1 MGYNKDLP
9 REEQLKIV
17 LKNYD
22 KKQAECEALKAEC
35 SKLQTEK
42 EQLEKQLAQSKTVY
56 KNMLARFEGQ
66 QQAKEKANSVDWEE
80 KYNQIKKKYD
90 KKNYMYNILEQR
102 YSAMKRSFSAMK
114 RSFSN
119 AIFSITNA
127 YNGVTA
133 TKAKLEK
140 DLSLISEDVD
150 TTSVIDIPDERTQV
164 PTSNDY
170 DISPASFKEWREK
183 AFVKYVRSIMK
194 NFLKT
199 GSLRGISTMAKDF
212 GVSALTKEQ
221 FFQYGLNKEH
231 LTNDYIINVYKQI
244 KKR

>member
-42 EQLEKQLAQSKTVY
+42 EQLEKQLTQSKAVY

-66 QQAKEKANSVDWEE
+66 QEKSKPANGVDWED
-80 KYNQIKKKYD
+80 KYNQLNKKYE
-90 KKNYMYNILEQR
+90 KKNKKYLELDRRFKILNGCFGNVVGYVSKAYNQMTAVKTKMAYDLE
-102 YSAMKRSFSAMK
+102 AMTYEDDMEDTHDTEPGKHLGIDTEEIDAPPATFTEWQQRSF
-114 RSFSN
+114 
-119 AIFSITNA
+119 I
-127 YNGVTA
+127 
-133 TKAKLEK
+133 
-140 DLSLISEDVD
+140 
-150 TTSVIDIPDERTQV
+150 
-164 PTSNDY
+164 
-170 DISPASFKEWREK
+170 
-183 AFVKYVRSIMK
+183 KYVRSIYK
-194 NFLKT
+194 NFIKT
-199 GSLRGISTMAKDF
+199 GSLRGISTIAKDF

-221 FFQYGLNKEH
+221 FFQYGLNTEH
-231 LTNDYIINVYKQI
+231 LTNDYIINVYNQI

>member
-35 SKLQTEK
+35 SKLQSEK
-42 EQLEKQLAQSKTVY
+42 EQLAKQLAQSKTLY

-66 QQAKEKANSVDWEE
+66 QEKKEKANSVDWEE

-90 KKNYMYNILEQR
+90 KKNKMYYILEQR
-102 YSAMKRSFSAMK
+102 CSMMR

-119 AIFSITNA
+119 AICSITNA

-150 TTSVIDIPDERTQV
+150 VISPIDIPDEGTQV
-164 PTSNDY
+164 IKSNDY
-170 DISPASFKEWREK
+170 DTSPASFKEWQEK
-183 AFVKYVRSIMK
+183 AFVKYVRSVLK

-199 GSLRGISTMAKDF
+199 GSLRGISTIAKDF

-221 FFQYGLNKEH
+221 FFQYGLNTEH